1 WRGGGRKVAG
11 NDAADNV
18 GRAARRERNNDG
30 DRPRR
35 ITLRPRGARE
45 NHQHGSADDKLQTSS
60 AEKFHGAASANAAR
74 ERWQSLGKSHGPA
87 GRRLYAICPVLAP
100 GVRHPGLGGDHSPWG
115 SSCSAAAAGTASV
128 LNSVASSDDLVDSI
142 GASVSVSTA
151 CAGGSVV
158 SVVSAAS
165 AGFATDRLASALVIL
180 TALTATMRAPANATT
195 KTAYIGPQLARR
207 RSAIGATPSCFV
219 TSSDRSISTLSRDG
233 SELTSGKKRISN
245 SFAASLAPESRTAER
260 SSL

>member
-1 WRGGGRKVAG
+1 
-11 NDAADNV
+11 
-18 GRAARRERNNDG
+18 
-30 DRPRR
+30 
-35 ITLRPRGARE
+35 
-45 NHQHGSADDKLQTSS
+45 
-60 AEKFHGAASANAAR
+60 
-74 ERWQSLGKSHGPA
+74 
-87 GRRLYAICPVLAP
+87 RLYAICPVLAP

-128 LNSVASSDDLVDSI
+128 LNSVASSDDLVASI

-165 AGFATDRLASALVIL
+165 AGFATDRVASALVIL

-207 RSAIGATPSCFV
+207 RSAIGATPCFV

-245 SFAASLAPESRTAER
+245 SFAAPLAPESRTAER
-260 SSL
+260 SSS